1 MRDLQNRVAV
11 ITGAASGL
19 GLAMA
24 ERFASEGMKLVLAD
38 LPGGPLELAGE
49 QLSRAGVD
57 VLIRG
62 VDVTDHGAV
71 QAMADDVATRFGRLD
86 LLCNNAGITGDRPR
100 NTWEHDPTNWRR
112 VLDVN
117 LMGIIHGLHA
127 FMPLLLENK
136 NGAHVVNTSS
146 MGGLSSHPFI
156 GPYVAAKSAV
166 VALSE
171 TLKKELDIEGASVGV
186 SVLCPGMVRTGLT
199 GLSRDRP
206 ESRVQEPTEPALRF
220 QNKSQ
225 LAAKQAM
232 VTSAD
237 VAGTLVEAI
246 RDNRFFVLTHEGS
259 VELARQRYQWIEID
273 NNTSK
278 IGRPIE

>member
-1 MRDLQNRVAV
+1 MAYFLLWGR
-11 ITGAASGL
+11 ASL
-19 GLAMA
+19 DCHL
-24 ERFASEGMKLVLAD
+24 FAPPDTEHGVVRIV
-38 LPGGPLELAGE
+38 GP
-49 QLSRAGVD
+49 
-57 VLIRG
+57 
-62 VDVTDHGAV
+62 H
-71 QAMADDVATRFGRLD
+71 ADDSSVRLVRWPFHF
-86 LLCNNAGITGDRPR
+86 DR
-100 NTWEHDPTNWRR
+100 HDSC
-112 VLDVN
+112 V
-117 LMGIIHGLHA
+117 
-127 FMPLLLENK
+127 
-136 NGAHVVNTSS
+136 
-146 MGGLSSHPFI
+146 
-156 GPYVAAKSAV
+156 
-166 VALSE
+166 
-171 TLKKELDIEGASVGV
+171 
-186 SVLCPGMVRTGLT
+186 CPAE